1 MNILILKR
9 KAFISNKDIGSFN
22 EVEKVNIAQLNTLI
36 VKKDI
41 NNRLCKGMRYYKD
54 GLVLDIKS
62 IVDRDYGSLDIYG
75 KVMSESDINVY
86 NTNLSFDIKN
96 NELIYTECN
105 CIDFQNNCDFNSTYI
120 CKHIGS
126 TFYKFA
132 EAVEEKIKSKEDN
145 KKITSFDELDYSEVL
160 LREINKFVN
169 NNKEKANLQ
178 VNITKNEIARD
189 IFYYEIDL
197 KIGTKKYYVVKNIA
211 ELINARKNKK
221 TISYGKE
228 FKYDPDIH
236 YFSDADERILN
247 FIEEYVSLNEPF
259 EREYSVHRVTNS
271 VFGNNKT
278 LFLPQS
284 ALRRFL
290 NNINGKHITFTNNIE
305 TLYLEV
311 LEEDLP
317 IKFNIREENG
327 EIKICEDKEL
337 PQSMTYKGDVYLY
350 DNKIYLPS
358 EKQIKYYK
366 CINEILRKEESISF
380 KDKKKQEVFNKVIP
394 VLEIISSDIN
404 IEESLSENIVKDKV
418 KLEVYFDRERNKTWA
433 EVKAIYG
440 DISFNVLKG
449 PKDDEYVIRSLT
461 EEGEVEKELN
471 DISFY
476 RNKNQFIFNGDDEKL
491 FELLSNELASLK
503 EKATI
508 FYSDRFKERRIYG
521 ANSLNASISEGK
533 GNYLEFTFNI
543 ENINEDEYKKII
555 NAFKDNRKFFKL
567 KDESFIDLR
576 DEEVIKLFNLI
587 DNLSE
592 ESSVKSNEIKIH
604 KSKAVFL
611 SESIK
616 DDNLSFIHGND
627 IINHI
632 ASKIVN
638 LEDINYEIPEDL
650 NATLRDYQLTGFKWL
665 KTLSHYEF
673 GGILA
678 DEMGLGKTLQTIA
691 FLLSEKGKKSIIVT
705 PTSLIYNWRSEF
717 EKFAP
722 NMKVKIIHGNREERI
737 FTKEEVKEFDV
748 LITTYGTLRN
758 DYDLYNDINF
768 DFCIIDEAQNIKN
781 PLSQSSEV
789 VKELNAKV
797 KFALTGTPIENNL
810 LELWS
815 LFDYI
820 LPGYLYSKKKFQ
832 DKFMKRDKGI
842 KELKKLIRPFIL
854 RRLKNDVMSELP
866 DKIEKRFL
874 IEMTK
879 EQKKVYKSYVDDIKI
894 KMKERD
900 FTKDKITIFSYLTK
914 LRQLTLDPAILVE
927 GYKGGSGKIDV
938 TVELI
943 EEFIKDNHKILL
955 FSQFTSVLDSM
966 KKILEA
972 EGIEYFYL
980 DGSTKASE
988 RVQLVNEFN
997 NSDNIK
1003 VFLISLKAGGTGLNL
1018 TSADVVIHFDPWWNP
1033 AIEDQATDRAHR
1045 FGQKNV
1051 VEVIKLIAKGSIEE
1065 KIIKLQESK
1074 KEIINEIMSG
1084 NYTNESFLS
1093 SLSEE
1098 EIKELFN

>member
-1 MNILILKR
+1 M
-9 KAFISNKDIGSFN
+9 
-22 EVEKVNIAQLNTLI
+22 
-36 VKKDI
+36 
-41 NNRLCKGMRYYKD
+41 
-54 GLVLDIKS
+54 
-62 IVDRDYGSLDIYG
+62 
-75 KVMSESDINVY
+75 
-86 NTNLSFDIKN
+86 
-96 NELIYTECN
+96 
-105 CIDFQNNCDFNSTYI
+105 
-120 CKHIGS
+120 
-126 TFYKFA
+126 
-132 EAVEEKIKSKEDN
+132 
-145 KKITSFDELDYSEVL
+145 
-160 LREINKFVN
+160 
-169 NNKEKANLQ
+169 
-178 VNITKNEIARD
+178 AR
-189 IFYYEIDL
+189 
-197 KIGTKKYYVVKNIA
+197 
-211 ELINARKNKK
+211 
-221 TISYGKE
+221 
-228 FKYDPDIH
+228 
-236 YFSDADERILN
+236 
-247 FIEEYVSLNEPF
+247 
-259 EREYSVHRVTNS
+259 
-271 VFGNNKT
+271 
-278 LFLPQS
+278 
-284 ALRRFL
+284 
-290 NNINGKHITFTNNIE
+290 
-305 TLYLEV
+305 
-311 LEEDLP
+311 
-317 IKFNIREENG
+317 
-327 EIKICEDKEL
+327 
-337 PQSMTYKGDVYLY
+337 
-350 DNKIYLPS
+350 
-358 EKQIKYYK
+358 
-366 CINEILRKEESISF
+366 
-380 KDKKKQEVFNKVIP
+380 
-394 VLEIISSDIN
+394 
-404 IEESLSENIVKDKV
+404 
-418 KLEVYFDRERNKTWA
+418 
-433 EVKAIYG
+433 
-440 DISFNVLKG
+440 
-449 PKDDEYVIRSLT
+449 
-461 EEGEVEKELN
+461 
-471 DISFY
+471 
-476 RNKNQFIFNGDDEKL
+476 
-491 FELLSNELASLK
+491 LK

-543 ENINEDEYKKII
+543 ENVNEDEYKKII

-616 DDNLSFIHGND
+616 DDNLSFIHGNE

-638 LEDINYEIPEDL
+638 LEDIDYEIPEDL

-678 DEMGLGKTLQTIA
+678 DEMGLGKTLQTIT

-722 NMKVKIIHGNREERI
+722 NMKVKIIHGNRDERI
-737 FTKEEVKEFDV
+737 FTKEEIKEFDV

-758 DYDLYNDINF
+758 DYDLYNYINF

-832 DKFMKRDKGI
+832 DKFMKREKGI

-854 RRLKNDVMSELP
+854 RRLKSDVMSELP

-914 LRQLTLDPAILVE
+914 LRQLTLDPTILVE

-955 FSQFTSVLDSM
+955 FSQFTSVLESI

-988 RVQLVNEFN
+988 RVKLVNEFN

-1074 KEIINEIMSG
+1074 KEIINEVMSG
-1084 NYTNESFLS
+1084 NYTNGSFLS

-1098 EIKELFN
+1098 EIKELFS

>member
-145 KKITSFDELDYSEVL
+145 KKITNFDEIDYSEVL

>member
-145 KKITSFDELDYSEVL
+145 KKITNFDEIDYSEVL

-576 DEEVIKLFNLI
+576 DEEVIRLFNLI

>member
-145 KKITSFDELDYSEVL
+145 KKITNFDEIDYSEVL

-440 DISFNVLKG
+440 DIRFNVLKG

>member
-145 KKITSFDELDYSEVL
+145 KKITNFDEIDYSEVL

-394 VLEIISSDIN
+394 VLEIISRDIN

>member
-9 KAFISNKDIGSFN
+9 KAFISNKDRGSFN
-22 EVEKVNIAQLNTLI
+22 EVEKVNIVQLNTLI
-36 VKKDI
+36 VKKDT
-41 NNRLCKGMRYYKD
+41 NNRLCKGMRCYKD
-54 GLVLDIKS
+54 DLVLDVKS

-96 NELIYTECN
+96 NDLIYTECN

-132 EAVEEKIKSKEDN
+132 EAVEEKVKSKEDN

-178 VNITKNEIARD
+178 VNIAKNEIARD
-189 IFYYEIDL
+189 RFYYEIDL

-236 YFSDADERILN
+236 YFSNEDEGVLN

-259 EREYSVHRVTNS
+259 EKEYSVHRVTNS

-290 NNINGKHITFTNNIE
+290 NNINSKHVTFTNNIE
-305 TLYLEV
+305 TLDLEV

-327 EIKICEDKEL
+327 EIKLYEDKEL
-337 PQSMTYKGDVYLY
+337 PKSMTYKGDVYLY

-366 CINEILRKEESISF
+366 CINDILRKEESISF

-394 VLEIISSDIN
+394 LLEIISNDIN

-418 KLEVYFDRERNKTWA
+418 QLEVYFDRERSKTWA

-440 DISFNVLKG
+440 DISFNMLKG

-461 EEGEVEKELN
+461 EEGEIEKELN

-491 FELLSNELASLK
+491 FELLSNDLARLK

-543 ENINEDEYKKII
+543 ENVNEDEYKKII

-616 DDNLSFIHGND
+616 DDNLSFIHGNE

-638 LEDINYEIPEDL
+638 LEDIDYEIPEDL

-678 DEMGLGKTLQTIA
+678 DEMGLGKTLQTIT

-722 NMKVKIIHGNREERI
+722 NMKVKIIHGNRDERI
-737 FTKEEVKEFDV
+737 FTKEEIKEFDV

-758 DYDLYNDINF
+758 DYDLYNYINF

-832 DKFMKRDKGI
+832 DKFMKREKGI

-854 RRLKNDVMSELP
+854 RRLKSDVMSELP

-914 LRQLTLDPAILVE
+914 LRQLTLDPTILVE

-955 FSQFTSVLDSM
+955 FSQFTSVLESI

-988 RVQLVNEFN
+988 RVKLVNEFN

-1074 KEIINEIMSG
+1074 KEIINEVMSG
-1084 NYTNESFLS
+1084 NYTNGSFLS

-1098 EIKELFN
+1098 EIKELFS